1 MKLLNKLVK
10 DNKGAATTEYALLLA
25 LIAMV
30 VMTAI
35 LLLGDGLTR
44 PFMAVADALHG
55 TDSSGASHPPGS
67 HDRPQLH

>member
-1 MKLLNKLVK
+1 MKLLSKLLK

-30 VMTAI
+30 ALAAI
-35 LLLGDGLTR
+35 FLLGEGLTR
-44 PFMAVADALHG
+44 PFMTVADALHG
-55 TDSSGASHPPGS
+55 TESSGASLPPGS